1 MAEYSKPLVL
11 AVDDSILMQDLIK
24 RALGHYYQVVVA
36 GSAIDAL
43 AMLNHEPVSVLLLD
57 ICMPGINGLDLC
69 RTVRSLPRFS
79 KLPIIMLTSKDT
91 AMDKVQGRL
100 SGATDYLTKPFD
112 ADQLRQVVD
121 RFVGAEFLPQVET
134 VHTLVDELTGA

>member
-24 RALGHYYQVVVA
+24 RALGDYYQVVVA
-36 GSAIDAL
+36 GSAIEAL
-43 AMLNHEPVSVLLLD
+43 AILNYKPVSVLLLD

-69 RTVRSLPRFS
+69 RTVRNLPRFS
-79 KLPIIMLTSKDT
+79 KLPIIMLTSKNT

-112 ADQLRQVVD
+112 ANQLRQVVD
-121 RFVGAEFLPQVET
+121 RFVAAIFLEAET
-134 VHTLVDELTGA
+134 VDTLVDELTGA